1 MRPLRQVRL
10 YSSRRQFSQQD
21 TKVFCPDLSLSQA
34 DQLTYQP
41 ANNVYFHFNF
51 ALIEIASDLFSLP
64 LRTLHSLL
72 FLRKSLRL
80 PHAAPQYSD
89 TAVGS
94 SPPPTAGALHSLAC
108 SVRGNTSSNSLHL
121 PLAFFPLESC
131 LFFSGH
137 SS

>member
-10 YSSRRQFSQQD
+10 YSSRRQFSQQG

-41 ANNVYFHFNF
+41 ANNIYFHFTF

-72 FLRKSLRL
+72 FLHTSA
-80 PHAAPQYSD
+80 PFAHAAPQYSD
-89 TAVGS
+89 KARFFTTS
-94 SPPPTAGALHSLAC
+94 YNGALQSLAC

-121 PLAFFPLESC
+121 PLAFFPFESC